1 LNRRPRLLTASEEG
15 GSLRKS
21 AIARLSSRSL
31 MERDGRAQFADTE
44 AADDLVVV
52 AVLVVRDEFA
62 NAGQQR

>member
-31 MERDGRAQFADTE
+31 MGETGGRNSPTPKP
-44 AADDLVVV
+44 ADDLVVV